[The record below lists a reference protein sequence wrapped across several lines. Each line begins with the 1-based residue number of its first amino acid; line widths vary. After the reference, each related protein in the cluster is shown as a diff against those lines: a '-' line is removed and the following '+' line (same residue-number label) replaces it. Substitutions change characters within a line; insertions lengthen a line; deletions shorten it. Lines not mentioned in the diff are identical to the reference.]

1 MTLHASPEL
10 TLPAQ
15 HSAPGQPG
23 QSPRVQSPEL
33 VLRAELGPKLQL
45 QALPRQAGRAGS
57 DAAVGVVGGLIAVV
71 VIAGLTAGGIWL
83 WRSLSSGPAFGLPF
97 GLQQAS
103 RFIQAVNGD
112 ADASGVAPVGADNAG
127 LASNSSPAAADTSV
141 VLWNRS
147 REVVSEIRLSSAQ
160 DDKWGDDLL
169 GDKTLAPGQSFTLA
183 PGNAAGCRYDVL
195 VKYESGTKEE
205 RRNIDFCGVSEIV
218 FDGR

>member
-1 MTLHASPEL
+1 M
-10 TLPAQ
+10 
-15 HSAPGQPG
+15 
-23 QSPRVQSPEL
+23 
-33 VLRAELGPKLQL
+33 
-45 QALPRQAGRAGS
+45 
-57 DAAVGVVGGLIAVV
+57 
-71 VIAGLTAGGIWL
+71 
-83 WRSLSSGPAFGLPF
+83 
-97 GLQQAS
+97 
-103 RFIQAVNGD
+103 
-112 ADASGVAPVGADNAG
+112 
-127 LASNSSPAAADTSV
+127 